1 MCKNFEALNKPN
13 IKSSQVSLPGLEMS
27 SILSFTLLAASQIPF
42 YLIGDYVLKEYI
54 IAKDCQSSSDN
65 SIKII
70 YSISICVSFTLFE
83 LIGCEILS
91 IMPKTLRWFMWEL
104 CLIILLTLIVFILPY
119 LLLKSL
125 VFGQSKSNFPKALI
139 LILCIYLWLFYKMGH
154 IFPLIDQSV
163 PTSFFSLQQGLGRIG
178 ILGITL
184 MAFISGYGSV
194 SGPSAYLFVKRVT
207 YEHVESAERNYQNSQ
222 RLLEEKREQYRRFC
236 ERKIS
241 DKPDN
246 STFGWLMKR
255 VSNTINI
262 NYDDQDSTYIIILL

>member
-1 MCKNFEALNKPN
+1 
-13 IKSSQVSLPGLEMS
+13 MS

-104 CLIILLTLIVFILPY
+104 CLILLLTLIVFLLPY

-207 YEHVESAERNYQNSQ
+207 YEHVESAERNFQNSQ